1 MRVKKILYAIMI
13 VLLLIVIWQLTNP
26 IVEAA
31 NTVSRWITKEQIQK
45 AEELGVIKR
54 TNNEVRGNKLEV
66 VNNYGE
72 QRTIDGSYLQ
82 P

>member
-1 MRVKKILYAIMI
+1 MRIKKILYTIMI

-31 NTVSRWITKEQIQK
+31 NTVSRWITREQIQK
-45 AEELGVIKR
+45 AEELGAIQR
-54 TNNEVRGNKLEV
+54 TQLEV

-72 QRTIDGSYLQ
+72 QSTYNPQQAGRNE
-82 P
+82 